1 MSLGLCFWIIMVVWA
16 VFGFVINRPTGWA
29 LGGSLLEFV
38 LFLLVGWGLWGA
50 PIHG

>member
-1 MSLGLCFWIIMVVWA
+1 MSIGLVFWIIMIVWA
-16 VFGFVINRPTGWA
+16 VFGFVINRPAWPA

-38 LFLLVGWGLWGA
+38 LFLLLGWAAFGA